1 MSDPILNYRF
11 VIFLPNFIIS
21 FTLEITRRSNVMT
34 RFKFGYLLST
44 ILTLLFSI
52 AFGLLMIVIN
62 NQHKNAMKG
71 YDSYSIR
78 TYTYVSSKKVKRYKS
93 GSIYEIIVIE
103 EDKPL
108 IVYNIAAPAVDNKL
122 LSSLNEG
129 EAINVYIN
137 TEKQMDEYS
146 YEVVDIKYGDNI
158 ILSLAEHQKRGKN
171 NALAG
176 YIFVPLLS
184 LMMLGVSIYFLVKFI
199 KEN

>member
-1 MSDPILNYRF
+1 
-11 VIFLPNFIIS
+11 
-21 FTLEITRRSNVMT
+21 MT

-44 ILTLLFSI
+44 ILTLLFST

-62 NQHKNAMKG
+62 NQHKNAVKG

-78 TYTYVSSKKVKRYKS
+78 TYTYVISKKVKRYKS

-129 EAINVYIN
+129 DGITVYIN
-137 TEKQMDEYS
+137 TERQIDEYS
-146 YEVVDIKYGDNI
+146 YEVVEIKAGENM
-158 ILSLAEHQKRGKN
+158 ILSLADHQKREKS

-176 YIFVPLLS
+176 YVFVPIMS
-184 LMMLGVSIYFLVKFI
+184 LMMLGVSIHFLVKFI

>member
-1 MSDPILNYRF
+1 
-11 VIFLPNFIIS
+11 
-21 FTLEITRRSNVMT
+21 MT
-34 RFKFGYLLST
+34 RYKIGYLLST

-52 AFGLLMIVIN
+52 AFGLLMIVIT
-62 NQHKNAMKG
+62 NQHKDAGKG
-71 YDSYSIR
+71 YDFYSIR

-93 GSIYEIIVIE
+93 GSIYEINVTE

-129 EAINVYIN
+129 DAITVYIN

-146 YEVVDIKYGDNI
+146 YEVVEIKSEGNI
-158 ILSLAEHQKRGKN
+158 ILSLSDHQKREKN

-176 YIFVPLLS
+176 YVVIPILS

-199 KEN
+199 KEK

>member
-1 MSDPILNYRF
+1 
-11 VIFLPNFIIS
+11 
-21 FTLEITRRSNVMT
+21 MT

-44 ILTLLFSI
+44 ILTLLFST

-62 NQHKNAMKG
+62 NQHKNAVKG

-78 TYTYVSSKKVKRYKS
+78 TYTYVISKKVKRYKS